1 MPSPAQINANRLN
14 SQKSTGPTSPEG
26 KATSSLNALKSGIDA
41 WSHIIPG
48 EDPAELEALTAA
60 FVLHFHP
67 SDPVQLSLVDTL
79 ISAEWIQRRLR
90 RIEAQ
95 LWNYQIECLD
105 KNLSHADFLDA
116 SIQHNSPLGH
126 AFHAAL
132 DPFSR
137 IQRRIDGTNRMYL
150 RTLKALQDLQAAA
163 EPAEPFPPETPIS
176 ASPSPM
182 PAQPLTP
189 QIGFVPQSAAESES
203 PIRICGRNATSCS
216 PTLAACPTAHR
227 GGGAAALSFISKR
240 ATLSRAGYPRI
251 FLHRRPSHAAQKPLC
266 NLDRCAG
273 KALAESCI
281 GIRPAFSRLG

>member
-1 MPSPAQINANRLN
+1 MPTQAQLNANRLN
-14 SQKSTGPTSPEG
+14 AQKSTGPTSPAG
-26 KATSSLNALKSGIDA
+26 KAISSLNALKSGIDA

-60 FVLHFHP
+60 FLLHFHP
-67 SDPVQLSLVDTL
+67 ADPVQLALVDTL
-79 ISAEWIQRRLR
+79 ISTEWIQRRLR

-163 EPAEPFPPETPIS
+163 AELAEPSPPEMPVS

-182 PAQPLTP
+182 PAQPLPP
-189 QIGFVPQSAAESES
+189 QIGFVPQSAPESES
-203 PIRICGRNATSCS
+203 SMAGSSTESRQR
-216 PTLAACPTAHR
+216 
-227 GGGAAALSFISKR
+227 GGAAALSSISKR

-251 FLHRRPSHAAQKPLC
+251 FLHRRPSRAAQKPLC
-266 NLDRCAG
+266 KLDRCAG
-273 KALAESCI
+273 KALAESSI
-281 GIRPAFSRLG
+281 GIRPAFSHLG